1 MVARPFIV
9 IHMFILLDCANDHSL
24 AFQVALVAFLAESSN
39 VVSIDQHFSLAH
51 IPFKARG

>member
-51 IPFKARG
+51 IPFKAR